1 IRELIRELAQEHSVI
16 LSTHILPE
24 VQAICDRVQIIH
36 QGELVFTDTI
46 AGLSQRMEATSI
58 LVKFDNPPAKEAL
71 MSLNN
76 IESVEIGEDGLTR
89 IMYRLEQDA
98 IDELIRRAVNE
109 GWRLRELIPERRTLE
124 EIFVDITQ
132 SQDP

>member
-1 IRELIRELAQEHSVI
+1 
-16 LSTHILPE
+16 
-24 VQAICDRVQIIH
+24 VQIIH

-58 LVKFDNPPAKEAL
+58 LVKFDTPPAKEAL
-71 MSLNN
+71 MSLSG
-76 IESVEIGEDGLTR
+76 IESVEIGEDGRTR
-89 IMYRLEQDA
+89 LCYRPEQDP
-98 IDELIRRAVNE
+98 IDELVRRAVNE

-132 SQDP
+132 TQDQEEAVR